1 MSDWISQIVSNCIEG
16 LSTVTAQFPD
26 YCILDNVNYVLAG
39 SSGSPFFEP
48 ASVGLAPASVIS
60 ACWRGYVC
68 TYALTAQR
76 LQLNT
81 LQLIL
86 GQFSGERRQRTFVPA
101 QGPIIHGIVP
111 RFTVEPSAFF
121 NNTYDN
127 LHLDIPFT
135 GGFLLADGF
144 IEELYVHMGF
154 HPAWKYT
161 TVIEIVCEAGIVV
174 DRRDVSQHIAEMR
187 SERLSRTLKPGKI
200 EREELK
206 AWIETTF
213 RRDYEL

>member
-1 MSDWISQIVSNCIEG
+1 M
-16 LSTVTAQFPD
+16 TAQFPD
-26 YCILDNVNYVLAG
+26 YCIFDNTSYVLAG
-39 SSGSPFFEP
+39 ISGSPLFEP
-48 ASVGLAPASVIS
+48 ALVGLAPASVIS
-60 ACWRGYVC
+60 ACWRGYVS
-68 TYALTAQR
+68 TYAITAQR
-76 LQLNT
+76 LQLSM

-86 GQFSGERRQRTFVPA
+86 GQFVGAQRQRRFVPE
-101 QGPIIHGIVP
+101 QGPAIHGIAP
-111 RFTVEPSAFF
+111 SFTSEPSALF

-127 LHLDIPFT
+127 LHLDVPFT
-135 GGFLLADGF
+135 GGLLLADGF

-161 TVIEIVCEAGIVV
+161 TVIEIMCEAGTVV
-174 DRRDVSQHIAEMR
+174 DRRDVSQQVAEMR
-187 SERLSRTLKPGKI
+187 SERLSRPLKPGKI